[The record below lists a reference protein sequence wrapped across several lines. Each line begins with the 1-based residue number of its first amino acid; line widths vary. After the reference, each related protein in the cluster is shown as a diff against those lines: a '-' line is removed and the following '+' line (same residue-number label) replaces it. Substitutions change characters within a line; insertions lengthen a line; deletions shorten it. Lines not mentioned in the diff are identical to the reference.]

1 MFMLAETVGMTLLE
15 PLLAALPKPLQRL
28 RVGPLA
34 APGKYTARD
43 WAITNILCHMTGVLY
58 ITLANK
64 NLTMCGWSRDAFPWN
79 LDNYPSADRSCDDV
93 PQTSWEGA
101 MLGLRDGHIT
111 SFIGLF
117 STTAAPIIATCLM
130 LRLARK
136 LPGWGEPPAEGEEA
150 AEAAPEASSAAQ
162 PPAVAKV

>member
-1 MFMLAETVGMTLLE
+1 MLAETVGVTLLE

-43 WAITNILCHMTGVLY
+43 WLITNILCHWTGFFY
-58 ITLANK
+58 TALAWK
-64 NLTMCGWSRDAFPWN
+64 NLAMCGWSRDAFPWN
-79 LDNYPSADRSCDDV
+79 LDNYPTNDRSCDDV
-93 PQTSWEGA
+93 PQTMWES
-101 MLGLRDGHIT
+101 LIYFLVQDGSIPAL
-111 SFIGLF
+111 IGLIA
-117 STTAAPIIATCLM
+117 STAVLIIAPCLM

-136 LPGWGEPPAEGEEA
+136 LPGWSEPPAEEAA
-150 AEAAPEASSAAQ
+150 AEAAAEASSAAL